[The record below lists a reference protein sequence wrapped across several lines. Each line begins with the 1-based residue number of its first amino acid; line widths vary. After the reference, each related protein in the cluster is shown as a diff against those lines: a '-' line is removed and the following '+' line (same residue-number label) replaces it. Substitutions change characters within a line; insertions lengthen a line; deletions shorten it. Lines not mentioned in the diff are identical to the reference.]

1 MTNKYLTLG
10 RTRKFTTPAWCK
22 REGGGG
28 VVGGGGWLDHLLFM
42 TSLLVTI
49 ADDHQLTCLK
59 VYERDERT
67 ATQNV
72 RC

>member
-10 RTRKFTTPAWCK
+10 RTRKFTAPAWCK
-22 REGGGG
+22 RGEG
-28 VVGGGGWLDHLLFM
+28 GGGGWLDHLLFM

-49 ADDHQLTCLK
+49 ADDHQLTSLK

-67 ATQNV
+67 ATENV